1 MVIDNPFIV
10 ITSTGEEEVVD
21 RVEESIDLQLY
32 INEVIN
38 NGGIIL
44 INGDP
49 GVGKSTIINFVLR
62 DIKKRDDIKVIKDS
76 FTPSVLS
83 KIKSLSK
90 ETGKKLLVIL
100 DDFNNIELIDKDQ
113 RDGIIRLLNE
123 LGSIGIG
130 IIVVNNTKN
139 NKTQKLI
146 NKIKTKF
153 YIINVRGMK
162 DEDIKKIIINR
173 LNLIR
178 KTKSNSLSPFTE
190 EEIDKIIKEARGNP
204 RIVLL
209 ICATLYDTKKEK
221 LI

>member
-62 DIKKRDDIKVIKDS
+62 DIKKRDDIKVNKDS

>member
-1 MVIDNPFIV
+1 MHLINMVIDNPFIV

-90 ETGKKLLVIL
+90 ETGKKLLVI
-100 DDFNNIELIDKDQ
+100 E
-113 RDGIIRLLNE
+113 GW
-123 LGSIGIG
+123 G
-130 IIVVNNTKN
+130 
-139 NKTQKLI
+139 
-146 NKIKTKF
+146 
-153 YIINVRGMK
+153 Y
-162 DEDIKKIIINR
+162 
-173 LNLIR
+173 
-178 KTKSNSLSPFTE
+178 
-190 EEIDKIIKEARGNP
+190 
-204 RIVLL
+204 
-209 ICATLYDTKKEK
+209 
-221 LI
+221 